1 MSVMKW
7 IRNQW
12 DRVTAVGL
20 MAAAA
25 LAMLAGWFGVSRSAY
40 PAESMPYIVSG
51 GFFGLLLIGI
61 GAVLWLSA
69 DLRDEW
75 RKLDGI
81 EQAWRDATI
90 GRPAETPAATRTV
103 QGGEAARA
111 TTAAR

>member
-12 DRVTAVGL
+12 DRVMAVGL
-20 MAAAA
+20 MVAAA
-25 LAMLAGWFGVSRSAY
+25 LAMLAGWLGVSRSAY

-75 RKLDGI
+75 RKLDSI
-81 EQAWRDATI
+81 EQAWRDATS
-90 GRPAETPAATRTV
+90 GRPVETPAAARTAR
-103 QGGEAARA
+103 GGEAAHA

>member
-1 MSVMKW
+1 
-7 IRNQW
+7 
-12 DRVTAVGL
+12 
-20 MAAAA
+20 
-25 LAMLAGWFGVSRSAY
+25 VSRSAY

-75 RKLDGI
+75 RKLDSI

-90 GRPAETPAATRTV
+90 RDSAQTPAATRTV
-103 QGGEAARA
+103 QSEAARA

>member
-12 DRVTAVGL
+12 DRVAAVGL
-20 MAAAA
+20 MVAAA
-25 LAMLAGWFGVSRSAY
+25 LAMLAGWLGVSRSAY

-75 RKLDGI
+75 RKLDSI
-81 EQAWRDATI
+81 EQAWRDTTT
-90 GRPAETPAATRTV
+90 RLPAETPAASRTV
-103 QGGEAARA
+103 QGGEPARA